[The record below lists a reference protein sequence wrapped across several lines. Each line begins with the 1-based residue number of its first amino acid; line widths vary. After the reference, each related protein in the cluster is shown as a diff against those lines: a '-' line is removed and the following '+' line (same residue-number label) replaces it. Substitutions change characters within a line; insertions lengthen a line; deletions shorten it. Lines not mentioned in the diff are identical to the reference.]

1 MSLEAGFQD
10 KKFREV
16 ERVLARIWK
25 KMSTYFNKLCFNK
38 GNFTNIDVTGNIFIE
53 NISNAGKMK
62 QASVL

>member
-1 MSLEAGFQD
+1 ME
-10 KKFREV
+10 KK
-16 ERVLARIWK
+16 L
-25 KMSTYFNKLCFNK
+25 STYFNILCFNK